1 MTDREMEVRKVLSI
15 LESQL
20 IGDGFMLEFIN
31 LDNDD
36 VKLRLNQI
44 SHCCPVDIN
53 RMIEYVKKIMKMEI
67 EWVKEVEVVL

>member
-20 IGDGFMLEFIN
+20 IGDGFMMEFIH
-31 LDNDD
+31 LDSDD

-53 RMIEYVKKIMKMEI
+53 RVIEYVKKIVRMEI
-67 EWVKEVEVVL
+67 GWIKEVEVVI